1 MSSTAYATSSYTVHP
16 HVYGDIHADTPQQV
30 KENWEALKLRKK
42 NRKSGTLDG
51 VPRSLPSMVKAYRI
65 GEKAAATGFDWQR
78 REDVWDKVRE
88 EIAEVETEMKRSDA
102 AATEAEIG
110 DLFFALINVC
120 RLYGIDPEAALERTN
135 KKFISRF
142 EYMEQQAVAE
152 GHSLHELDTERMEE
166 LWQQAKQR

>member
-1 MSSTAYATSSYTVHP
+1 
-16 HVYGDIHADTPQQV
+16 
-30 KENWEALKLRKK
+30 
-42 NRKSGTLDG
+42 
-51 VPRSLPSMVKAYRI
+51 
-65 GEKAAATGFDWQR
+65 
-78 REDVWDKVRE
+78 
-88 EIAEVETEMKRSDA
+88 MKRSDA

-152 GHSLHELDTERMEE
+152 
-166 LWQQAKQR
+166 